1 MTLKDLLGLG
11 PWTWVIAGLVLAAA
25 ETLMPGAFL
34 IWLGLAAI
42 ATGIVDA
49 IHPLTLTADF
59 IVFPAF
65 IVLFCYFGRKLYGGR
80 EKAADA
86 PFLNQRLE
94 SLIGR
99 EFTLDRPIEQG
110 AGRIRVDDTVW
121 RVAGTDAPAGTHVR
135 VTGAAGGA
143 VLKVERV

>member
-1 MTLKDLLGLG
+1 MTLNDLIGLG
-11 PWTWVIAGLVLAAA
+11 PWTWIIAGLVLAAA

-42 ATGIVDA
+42 ATGIVEA
-49 IHPLTLTADF
+49 IHPLTLTANF

-65 IVLFCYFGRKLYGGR
+65 IVLFSYFGRKLYGGR
-80 EKAADA
+80 EKSVDA

-94 SLIGR
+94 GLIGK
-99 EFTLDRPIEQG
+99 EFLLDQPIERG

-121 RVAGTDAPAGTHVR
+121 RVAGLDAPAGTHVR
-135 VTGAAGGA
+135 VTGAEGGV
-143 VLKVERV
+143 VLKVEKV